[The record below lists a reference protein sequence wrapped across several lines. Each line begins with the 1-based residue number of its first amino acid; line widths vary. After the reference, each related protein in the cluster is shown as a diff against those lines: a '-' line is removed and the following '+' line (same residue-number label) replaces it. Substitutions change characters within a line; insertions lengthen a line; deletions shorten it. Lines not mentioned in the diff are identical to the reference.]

1 MMRKDGENMDYQNV
15 TFEIKEEIGLLTI
28 NRPKKLNA
36 LNHATMDEIQ
46 DVIGQ
51 VKANQALR
59 VLIITGAGDKAFVAG
74 ADVSEFVD
82 LGLNEGF
89 DFTRK
94 GNLIFRALEYLQIP
108 SIAAVNGLA
117 LGGGCEL
124 AMACTFRIVSD
135 NVRLGLPEL
144 GLGVIPGYGGT
155 QRLARMIGKS
165 RALWLMLTGEMMGA
179 EEALMTGW
187 ANRVVKPEAL
197 VDEAFKVAKTICT
210 KGPLAVKYALVA
222 ANHGTE
228 TDLDTGLVI
237 ESAMTSLVLA
247 SEDKKEGV
255 SSFLEKRKPV
265 FKGR

>member
-1 MMRKDGENMDYQNV
+1 MMDYQNV
-15 TFEIKEEIGLLTI
+15 TFEMREEIGVLTI

-46 DVIGQ
+46 DVLDK
-51 VKANQALR
+51 VRSDQALR
-59 VLIITGAGDKAFVAG
+59 VLVITGAGDKAFVAG

-94 GNLIFRALEYLQIP
+94 GNQIFRALECLGIP
-108 SIAAVNGLA
+108 TIAAVNGLA

-124 AMACTFRIVSD
+124 AMSCTFRILSD
-135 NVRLGLPEL
+135 NARFGLPEL
-144 GLGVIPGYGGT
+144 ALGVIPGYGGT

-165 RALWLMLTGEMMGA
+165 RALWVMLTGETIGA
-179 EEALMTGW
+179 EEALSIGW

-197 VDEAFKVAKTICT
+197 MDEAFKVAKTICT

-222 ANHGTE
+222 VNHGTE
-228 TDLDTGLVI
+228 TDLETGLVI
-237 ESAMTSLVLA
+237 ESAMTSLVLT

>member
-1 MMRKDGENMDYQNV
+1 MMDYQNV
-15 TFEIKEEIGLLTI
+15 TFEMREEIGVLTI

-46 DVIGQ
+46 DVLDK
-51 VKANQALR
+51 VRSDQALR
-59 VLIITGAGDKAFVAG
+59 VLVITGAGDKAFVAG

-94 GNLIFRALEYLQIP
+94 GNQIFRALECLAIP

-124 AMACTFRIVSD
+124 AMSCTFRILSD
-135 NVRLGLPEL
+135 NARFGLPEL
-144 GLGVIPGYGGT
+144 ALGVIPGYGGT

-165 RALWLMLTGEMMGA
+165 RALWVMLTGETIGA
-179 EEALMTGW
+179 EEALSMGW

-197 VDEAFKVAKTICT
+197 LDEAFKVAKTICT

-222 ANHGTE
+222 VNHGTE
-228 TDLDTGLVI
+228 TDLETGLVI
-237 ESAMTSLVLA
+237 ESAMTSLVLT

>member
-1 MMRKDGENMDYQNV
+1 MMDYQNV
-15 TFEIKEEIGLLTI
+15 TFEMREEIGLLTI

-46 DVIGQ
+46 DILGK
-51 VKANQALR
+51 VKSDQALR
-59 VLIITGAGDKAFVAG
+59 VLVITGAGDKAFVAG

-94 GNLIFRALEYLQIP
+94 GNQIFRALECLGIP
-108 SIAAVNGLA
+108 TIAAVNGLA

-124 AMACTFRIVSD
+124 AMSCTFRILSD
-135 NVRLGLPEL
+135 NARFGLPEL
-144 GLGVIPGYGGT
+144 ALGVIPGYGGT

-165 RALWLMLTGEMMGA
+165 RALWVMLTGETIGA
-179 EEALMTGW
+179 EEALSIGW

-197 VDEAFKVAKTICT
+197 MDETFKVAKTICT

-222 ANHGTE
+222 VNHGTE
-228 TDLDTGLVI
+228 TDLETGLVI
-237 ESAMTSLVLA
+237 ESAMTSLVLT